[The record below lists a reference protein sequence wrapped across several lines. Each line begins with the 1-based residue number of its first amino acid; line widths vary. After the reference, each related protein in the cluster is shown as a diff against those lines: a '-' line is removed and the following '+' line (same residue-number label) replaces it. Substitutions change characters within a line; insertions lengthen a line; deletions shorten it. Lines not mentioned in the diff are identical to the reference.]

1 MNRILALLVV
11 PIIACWMVTIPVIAQ
26 TTSGSISGTVTD
38 ASRAGIPGA
47 RVTAVSTQTGA
58 QRASV
63 TGGDGRY
70 QLPGLP
76 PGIYD
81 LRVEK
86 EGFNTII
93 QQGIVLQ
100 VTQDAVLSVA
110 LRVGIMKQEF
120 TVSAAPPLLDT
131 TNAQV
136 SGVVT
141 EQTLTQLPLN
151 GRDLSQLIQLQVGV
165 APVTNAGPN
174 PFSEGNITK
183 VAVNGTRPTMT
194 NNTLDGG
201 DINDPGFNIPPGGT
215 AGIQLGVDAIEE
227 YRVILNPYDAQ
238 YGRNGAPTYNT

>member
-1 MNRILALLVV
+1 MNRILALLV

-26 TTSGSISGTVTD
+26 TSCGSISGTATD
-38 ASRAGIPGA
+38 ASRAGVPGA
-47 RVTAVSTQTGA
+47 QVTAINTQTGA
-58 QRASV
+58 QRATV

-70 QLPGLP
+70 ELPGLP
-76 PGIYD
+76 RGTYD

-100 VTQDAVLSVA
+100 VTQDAVLDVA
-110 LRVGIMKQEF
+110 LRVGIVKQEF

-141 EQTLTQLPLN
+141 ERTLTQLPLN
-151 GRDLSQLIQLQVGV
+151 GRDLSQLIQLEVGV
-165 APVTNAGPN
+165 APATNAGPH
-174 PFSEGNITK
+174 PSSEDNLPK
-183 VAVNGTRPTMT
+183 FAANGTRPTMT

-215 AGIQLGVDAIEE
+215 AGTKPGGDANKG
-227 YRVILNPYDAQ
+227 YRATLNAYDT
-238 YGRNGAPTYNT
+238 P

>member
-1 MNRILALLVV
+1 MVRVVKNRIPTLLV
-11 PIIACWMVTIPVIAQ
+11 PIIACWMGTIPVIAQ

-38 ASRAGIPGA
+38 ASAAGIPGA
-47 RVTAVSTQTGA
+47 QVTAINTQTGA

-63 TGGDGRY
+63 TDGDGRY

-76 PGIYD
+76 PGIYE

-93 QQGIVLQ
+93 QQGIVLE
-100 VTQDAVLSVA
+100 VTQDAVLNVA
-110 LRVGIMKQEF
+110 LRVGVLKQEF
-120 TVSAAPPLLDT
+120 TVSAAPPLLDS

-151 GRDLSQLIQLQVGV
+151 DRDLSQLIQLQVGV

-174 PFSEGNITK
+174 PFSEGNISK
-183 VAVNGTRPTMT
+183 VAANGT
-194 NNTLDGG
+194 L
-201 DINDPGFNIPPGGT
+201 
-215 AGIQLGVDAIEE
+215 
-227 YRVILNPYDAQ
+227 
-238 YGRNGAPTYNT
+238 

>member
-1 MNRILALLVV
+1 MNRILALLV

-38 ASRAGIPGA
+38 PSRAGVPGA
-47 RVTAVSTQTGA
+47 QVTAINTQTGA

-70 QLPGLP
+70 QLPVLP

-100 VTQDAVLSVA
+100 VTQDAVLDVA
-110 LRVGIMKQEF
+110 LRVGVVKQEF

-131 TNAQV
+131 TNAQ
-136 SGVVT
+136 G
-141 EQTLTQLPLN
+141 
-151 GRDLSQLIQLQVGV
+151 SQRSARASTSV
-165 APVTNAGPN
+165 
-174 PFSEGNITK
+174 
-183 VAVNGTRPTMT
+183 
-194 NNTLDGG
+194 
-201 DINDPGFNIPPGGT
+201 
-215 AGIQLGVDAIEE
+215 
-227 YRVILNPYDAQ
+227 
-238 YGRNGAPTYNT
+238 

>member
-1 MNRILALLVV
+1 MPRPDIRTHGGCGQVGHPALHFGIEDLVAENRQESLQGLRSLRTGQARLRGSGWLRARPIADPREIVRVVMNRILALLVV

-100 VTQDAVLSVA
+100 VTQDAVLNVA
-110 LRVGIMKQEF
+110 LRVGIVKQEF

-141 EQTLTQLPLN
+141 
-151 GRDLSQLIQLQVGV
+151 
-165 APVTNAGPN
+165 
-174 PFSEGNITK
+174 
-183 VAVNGTRPTMT
+183 
-194 NNTLDGG
+194 
-201 DINDPGFNIPPGGT
+201 
-215 AGIQLGVDAIEE
+215 
-227 YRVILNPYDAQ
+227 
-238 YGRNGAPTYNT
+238 

>member
-11 PIIACWMVTIPVIAQ
+11 PIIACWMVTIPVMAQ

-38 ASRAGIPGA
+38 ASRAGVPGA
-47 RVTAVSTQTGA
+47 QVTAINTQTGA

-93 QQGIVLQ
+93 QQGIGLQ
-100 VTQDAVLSVA
+100 VTQDAVLNVA
-110 LRVGIMKQEF
+110 LRVGIVKQEF

-131 TNAQV
+131 SNAQV

-141 EQTLTQLPLN
+141 E
-151 GRDLSQLIQLQVGV
+151 
-165 APVTNAGPN
+165 
-174 PFSEGNITK
+174 
-183 VAVNGTRPTMT
+183 
-194 NNTLDGG
+194 
-201 DINDPGFNIPPGGT
+201 
-215 AGIQLGVDAIEE
+215 
-227 YRVILNPYDAQ
+227 
-238 YGRNGAPTYNT
+238 